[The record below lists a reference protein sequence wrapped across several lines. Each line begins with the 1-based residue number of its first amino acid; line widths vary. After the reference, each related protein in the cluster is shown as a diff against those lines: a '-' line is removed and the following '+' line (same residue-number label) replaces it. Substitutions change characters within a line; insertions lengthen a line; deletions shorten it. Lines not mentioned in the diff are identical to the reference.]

1 MKQLAAILALALIFS
16 ALPVLILFR
25 GIKRDAAPPT
35 RAEYYVGQR
44 FQNIHIPD
52 SVVRIVRLPNRD
64 NGQVWI
70 VSREDGET
78 THAIEAYGGNM
89 LAVHYKPI

>member
-16 ALPVLILFR
+16 ALPMLILFR
-25 GIKRDAAPPT
+25 GLKRDAAPT

-44 FQNIHIPD
+44 FQNIHIPE
-52 SVVRIVRLPNRD
+52 SVVRIVRLPHTG
-64 NGQVWI
+64 NGEVWI
-70 VSREDGET
+70 VSREDDET
-78 THAIEAYGGNM
+78 THAIEAYGGNV